1 MIRPLDLVLLV
12 LVAGLAI
19 VAASAAAWPH
29 GPAAWIMNG
38 PYYAILTG
46 QPDVH
51 CCGPS
56 DCEAWPEEDVETT
69 PQGYRLKSTGETIP
83 FAKAFYT
90 EADQVQRSRFWRCHT
105 YEVLPQFR
113 TIAPNMGIFG
123 PVHPSHH
130 YRTRCFFAP
139 GGAT

>member
-1 MIRPLDLVLLV
+1 MKSTVIAGIVLT
-12 LVAGLAI
+12 AGCL
-19 VAASAAAWPH
+19 AASGVAWPH

-56 DCEAWPEEDVETT
+56 DCEMWPEDDVSVE
-69 PQGYRLKSTGETIP
+69 PDGYHLKSTGEVIP
-83 FAKAFYT
+83 YDKAFFT

-105 YEVLPQFR
+105 YEVLPQFQQM
-113 TIAPNMGIFG
+113 APQTGLFG

-130 YRTRCFFAP
+130 YKARCFFGPA
-139 GGAT
+139 GAV

>member
-1 MIRPLDLVLLV
+1 MRSSVIAG
-12 LVAGLAI
+12 VA
-19 VAASAAAWPH
+19 VAAACLMASSVASPH

-56 DCEAWPEEDVETT
+56 DCEMWPEEDVSIE
-69 PQGYRLKSTGETIP
+69 PDGYHLKSTGEVIP

-90 EADQVQRSRFWRCHT
+90 EANQVQTSRFWRCHT

-113 TIAPNMGIFG
+113 QVAPTNGLFG

-130 YRTRCFFAP
+130 YKTRCFFGP
-139 GGAT
+139 GGAV